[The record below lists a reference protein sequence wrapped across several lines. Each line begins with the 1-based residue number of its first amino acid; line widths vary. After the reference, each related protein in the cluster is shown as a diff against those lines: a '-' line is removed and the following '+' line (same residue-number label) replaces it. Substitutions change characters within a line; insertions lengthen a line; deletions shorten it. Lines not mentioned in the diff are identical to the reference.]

1 MAKFPAKLDFLFEP
15 ARYKVLRGGRGGAKS
30 WGIARALLILGG
42 RKPLRIACCREIQ
55 KSIADSVHQLLKDQI
70 TALELD
76 HFYRVTDT
84 YIEGLNGTIFTF
96 HGLKHN
102 VQNIKS
108 LEGADICW
116 VEEAQIVS
124 KSSWNVLVPTIRKDG
139 SEIWVSF
146 NPELESDETYRR
158 FVTKHPTGA
167 VVREI
172 NWRDNPWFPAVLRQ
186 EMEDLKRDDED
197 EYLHVWEGKC
207 LITLAGAVYAKE
219 IRSALLEN
227 RITKVPYDPSFP
239 VHVIF
244 DLGRSD
250 LTAMWF
256 VQIIGYEFRFVDYY
270 ENSGFAFGHYLKVLS
285 EKPYHWGTWW
295 LPHDADHDVIAA
307 EKNVRQQAQAAH
319 RDVQIVPHLG
329 TGAVAEG
336 INMVRTI
343 FPRCVFD
350 EERCADGLHALK
362 HYVYKVDESTGQRSK
377 EPLHNWASHG
387 SDALRYVAV
396 SVKQPVKK
404 LPRDP
409 ARATRTHRGPGNWMR

>member
-219 IRSALLEN
+219 IRSALLES

-409 ARATRTHRGPGNWMR
+409 DRATRTHRGPGNWMR